1 MANYK
6 IYLENGRVV
15 ISPTS
20 SGVTATRSSRA
31 VYPQTLQFPADGYL
45 TASVVNTTEV
55 KVVTA
60 TGTVIFNGIAPSS
73 LRTAAG
79 GAIGAT
85 AATTVNLLNS
95 ATYFDF
101 STDFATS
108 ISANTTKLD
117 AIDNAL
123 LFNKGSGTGPI
134 GVFYDPNKTADESYF
149 SLTQDVA
156 TVQGGKYTRTTY
168 TESSG
173 IGTISLGV
181 ATGSTGNEA
190 YVESFRVSG
199 DSGGRVYN
207 VLKAVDT
214 SIEGGM
220 SFKGSD
226 STSQGAVKFYEASN
240 NGGNYITLRSAS
252 SLTATAVYTLPA
264 TSPTAGQ
271 VLSSTATGTMSWVTK
286 DNYQYFNLKTDGTQR
301 KQIASTNDLDL
312 RGTTGKISLS
322 YSAGGVVTFDTAA
335 LFNVVDDTS
344 PQLGG
349 DLDVQAN
356 VITTSTTD
364 GNIVLDPN
372 GTGAVVANGHL
383 QLETQSSSPTAV
395 AGGLYA
401 DNSDNLYFGVS

>member
-1 MANYK
+1 
-6 IYLENGRVV
+6 
-15 ISPTS
+15 
-20 SGVTATRSSRA
+20 
-31 VYPQTLQFPADGYL
+31 
-45 TASVVNTTEV
+45 
-55 KVVTA
+55 
-60 TGTVIFNGIAPSS
+60 
-73 LRTAAG
+73 
-79 GAIGAT
+79 
-85 AATTVNLLNS
+85 
-95 ATYFDF
+95 
-101 STDFATS
+101 
-108 ISANTTKLD
+108 
-117 AIDNAL
+117 
-123 LFNKGSGTGPI
+123 
-134 GVFYDPNKTADESYF
+134 
-149 SLTQDVA
+149 
-156 TVQGGKYTRTTY
+156 
-168 TESSG
+168 
-173 IGTISLGV
+173 
-181 ATGSTGNEA
+181 
-190 YVESFRVSG
+190 
-199 DSGGRVYN
+199 
-207 VLKAVDT
+207 
-214 SIEGGM
+214 M
-220 SFKGSD
+220 SFKGAD

-372 GTGAVVANGHL
+372 GAGAVVANGHL

>member
-20 SGVTATRSSRA
+20 NGVTATRSSRA

-73 LRTAAG
+73 LLTAAG
-79 GAIGAT
+79 SAIGAT

-101 STDFATS
+101 STDFNTS
-108 ISANTTKLD
+108 ISANSTNLSQ
-117 AIDNAL
+117 INNAL
-123 LFNKGSGTGPI
+123 LVNKTAGTGPR
-134 GVFYDPNKTADESYF
+134 GLFYDDNKTSDESYF
-149 SLTQDVA
+149 SITTNVA
-156 TVQGGKYTRTTY
+156 TVQGGKYTRATF
-168 TESSG
+168 TESN
-173 IGTISLGV
+173 SLGSV
-181 ATGSTGNEA
+181 SIGVSSGSSGNEA
-190 YVESFRVSG
+190 FAEGFVMTG
-199 DSGGRVYN
+199 DSAGRVLN
-207 VLKAVDT
+207 TLKGNTT
-214 SIEGGM
+214 SEGGF

-226 STSQGAVKFYEASN
+226 SSGAGIVSFYEAST
-240 NGGNYITLRSAS
+240 NGTNYVSLRSPQ
-252 SLTATAVYTLPA
+252 SLTSTAVYTLPA
-264 TSPTAGQ
+264 ASPTAGQ
-271 VLSSTATGTMSWVTK
+271 VLSSTAGGTMSWVTK
-286 DNYQYFNLKTDGTQR
+286 DNYQYFNLKTDGVQR
-301 KQIASTNDLDL
+301 KQIGSTNDLDL
-312 RGTTGKISLS
+312 HGTSGKISLS

-356 VITTSTTD
+356 VITTSTTN

-383 QLETQSSSPTAV
+383 QLETQSSPPTAI